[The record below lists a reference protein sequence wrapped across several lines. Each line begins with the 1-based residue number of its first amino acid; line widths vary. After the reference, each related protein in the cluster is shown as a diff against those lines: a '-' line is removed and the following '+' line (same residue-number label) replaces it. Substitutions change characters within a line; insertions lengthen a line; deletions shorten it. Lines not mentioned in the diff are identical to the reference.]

1 MTDAKRLVLEE
12 LDTWNGFMET
22 KGFYDSWARTI
33 AKIEGILARALKD
46 RLSTEAATR
55 NAALELAAQV
65 CYGIASYTHDA
76 GETQVARQCA
86 GDIRALKS
94 GPVRDQPDTPAPTP
108 SDAARMAHAES
119 VMDSILAEDLAPG
132 GVMAAPSQM
141 AAERE
146 ALAKWFYSTSG
157 AFSPTVDW
165 SAQTDGV
172 HKLYRDRADALL
184 SSGIVRP
191 IHPQE

>member
-33 AKIEGILARALKD
+33 AKIEGILARALRD

-55 NAALELAAQV
+55 NAALEEKVDVNAW
-65 CYGIASYTHDA
+65 SYCSFCKSNPCT
-76 GETQVARQCA
+76 C
-86 GDIRALKS
+86 ALKS

-132 GVMAAPSQM
+132 GVMAAPSHM